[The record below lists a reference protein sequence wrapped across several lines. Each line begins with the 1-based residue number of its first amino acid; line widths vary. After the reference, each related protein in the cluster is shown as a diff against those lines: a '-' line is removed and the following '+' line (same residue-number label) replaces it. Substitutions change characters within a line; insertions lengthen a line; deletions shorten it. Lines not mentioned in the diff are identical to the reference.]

1 MSVREFNGKKYIG
14 ISHWEARE
22 LFFGGRI
29 DELFVRTDDPGCE
42 ETDFELEPVK
52 LNLPAYLLMDS
63 DTSHAEFYVERKP
76 TREEIQ
82 TRVIQGNPLNVGRCV
97 VVPTKSFNLGEC
109 VRVTI
114 EEIVK

>member
-1 MSVREFNGKKYIG
+1 MTVREINGKKYIG
-14 ISHWEARE
+14 ISHSEARE

-42 ETDFELEPVK
+42 ETDFEIEPAN

-76 TREEIQ
+76 TREDMQ
-82 TRVIQGNPLNVGRCV
+82 TYVIQNPLNVGRCV